1 MNTRAGQEG
10 ANAQLGRHA
19 RFVAGKEILFDS
31 ENFFWDH
38 EDWSE
43 EAARELARE
52 AGLEQLSEYHWRV
65 IRFLREYF
73 LYNGRAPLNN
83 QLKKGTGLSLLEL
96 EGLFP
101 GGIKFGARRLAG
113 LPNPKTCN

>member
-1 MNTRAGQEG
+1 MNTRAGQDG

-19 RFVAGKEILFDS
+19 RVVAGKEILFDS
-31 ENFFWDH
+31 ENFFWDF

-43 EAARELARE
+43 EAVRELAEE
-52 AGLEQLSEYHWRV
+52 AGLERLEEDHWKV
-65 IRFLREYF
+65 IRFFRDYYS
-73 LYNGRAPLNN
+73 YNGRAPLNSK
-83 QLKKGTGLSLLEL
+83 LKKGTGLSLLEL

-101 GGIKFGARRLAG
+101 GGLKYGARRLAG